1 MEPVIKENPRNGGL
15 YAFFKVGEQEYFADV
30 ADLGYC
36 TECMIFKSENG
47 KVIDWLED
55 YVKRDIP
62 VTAKALKACINEFIE
77 GLKTNTNN

>member
-1 MEPVIKENPRNGGL
+1 MEPVIKENPNNGGL
-15 YAFFKVGEQEYFADV
+15 YAFFKFGGQEYFADV
-30 ADLGYC
+30 ADLHYY

-47 KVIDWLED
+47 KVIDWGEE
-55 YVKRDIP
+55 YARRDIP

>member
-1 MEPVIKENPRNGGL
+1 MDIKENPWNGGL

-47 KVIDWLED
+47 KVIDWGEE
-55 YVKRDIP
+55 YARRDIP